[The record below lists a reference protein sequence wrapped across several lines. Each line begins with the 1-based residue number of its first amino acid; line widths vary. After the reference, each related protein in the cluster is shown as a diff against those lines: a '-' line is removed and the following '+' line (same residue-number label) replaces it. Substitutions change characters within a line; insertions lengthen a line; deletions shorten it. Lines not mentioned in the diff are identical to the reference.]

1 MKITDSGRAAVAA
14 REAGREAAEA
24 ARRAAIAAA
33 RRAAAEAAQ
42 AGARAA
48 ALRAAQSDGQVL
60 PAVGP
65 SIYAPPVATVT
76 ASSGPPAGRGVDFAS
91 YRSANPPAAQAVLDA
106 YAAQTDPDAAAARFL
121 SERTAAQSD
130 VLQALGPSPDLTA
143 FYRRMASDP
152 LFSAVG
158 ATAFLQDQGFDDAAI
173 VDAFQHALVE
183 PARAEFLAYR
193 DQVAGRLY
201 TAITG
206 LEPGEGYDLGAVL
219 RQAGRGLNVI
229 THEIFGGEDFTG
241 RAISDVQA
249 QLALMDDYLDILEG
263 LPEGPADA
271 TDVQAMIGAYYG
283 YQAQAQ
289 ASGAAIDSIIVQA
302 NGQAVGY
309 AFGAVGVGVT
319 GGAALAAFAPAAVVA
334 TGATVAK
341 AALVTVGASLLTA
354 CGGPTPTP
362 PGPTPTGPGPT
373 PTAPAFV
380 PFTDTFAPLAKAA
393 YVDAAGV
400 QHRPIEVVIDRAT
413 YDDIVALGMDPSEF
427 IDRHVQRMNQILAN
441 SGVEIVIDAP
451 NIRYVESMTADQ
463 RGPWN
468 VANSGNWPLT
478 GGFDPTKLGYWNA
491 TEQMDY
497 GLLHEWGHSVL
508 GLWDDYGF
516 DVHAV
521 DAAHPFDAGN
531 TRVYTGPDGLM
542 GADMMNGRISAW
554 QAMLLNRWVA
564 EGVGLDPHGHVG
576 ITNDDIPRETVLR
589 LDASLAGREISIYQS
604 FNDGGTK
611 RMNPLAVF
619 SGNVNPDGTFAF
631 DSGAL
636 FGEILGAANAGD
648 QSNLARTSSGTV
660 LVGVNTDSGTQY
672 YWLDLSD
679 FVMART
685 AAERPTID
693 LGP

>member
-1 MKITDSGRAAVAA
+1 M
-14 REAGREAAEA
+14 
-24 ARRAAIAAA
+24 
-33 RRAAAEAAQ
+33 
-42 AGARAA
+42 
-48 ALRAAQSDGQVL
+48 
-60 PAVGP
+60 
-65 SIYAPPVATVT
+65 
-76 ASSGPPAGRGVDFAS
+76 
-91 YRSANPPAAQAVLDA
+91 LDA
-106 YAAQTDPDAAAARFL
+106 YAAQMGPDAAAARFL
-121 SERTAAQSD
+121 SEREAVQGD
-130 VLQALGPSPDLTA
+130 VLQALGPSPDLTE

-158 ATAFLQDQGFDDAAI
+158 ATAYLQSRGFDDAAI
-173 VDAFQHALVE
+173 VDGFQHALVE
-183 PARAEFLAYR
+183 PARAEFLGYR
-193 DQVAGRLY
+193 DQVASRLY

-229 THEIFGGEDFTG
+229 THEIFGGEDVTD
-241 RAISDVQA
+241 RAISDIQA
-249 QLALMDDYLDILEG
+249 QLALMDDYLGILEG

-289 ASGAAIDSIIVQA
+289 ASSAAIDGIIVRA

-309 AFGAVGVGVT
+309 AFGALGVGVT
-319 GGAALAAFAPAAVVA
+319 GGAALAAFAPAAVVVA
-334 TGATVAK
+334 GATVAK
-341 AALVTVGASLLTA
+341 AALVTAGASLLSA
-354 CGGPTPTP
+354 CGGPTPP
-362 PGPTPTGPGPT
+362 PPGPTSTGPTPTGPT
-373 PTAPAFV
+373 PTEPAFV
-380 PFTDTFAPLAKAA
+380 PFTDAFEPLAKAA

-413 YDDIVALGMDPSEF
+413 YDDLAALGMDPSDF
-427 IDRHVQRMNQILAN
+427 VNRHVQRMNQILAN
-441 SGVEIVIDAP
+441 SGVKIVIDAP
-451 NIRYVESMTADQ
+451 NIRYVESMTSDQ

-516 DVHAV
+516 DVHAL

-531 TRVYTGPDGLM
+531 TRVYGGPDGLM
-542 GADMMNGRISAW
+542 GAGTRRARRSRHGRPCSSTAGSPRESGSIRTDS
-554 QAMLLNRWVA
+554 
-564 EGVGLDPHGHVG
+564 VG
-576 ITNDDIPRETVLR
+576 ITNDDIPRETVLQ
-589 LDASLAGREISIYQS
+589 LDASLAGREIFVYQS

-611 RMNPLAVF
+611 RMNPQAVF
-619 SGNVNPDGTFAF
+619 SGNVNPDGTFPF

-636 FGEILGAANAGD
+636 FGEILGAASAGD

-660 LVGVNTDSGTQY
+660 LVGVNRDSGTQY

-685 AAERPTID
+685 TAERPTIP

>member
-1 MKITDSGRAAVAA
+1 
-14 REAGREAAEA
+14 
-24 ARRAAIAAA
+24 
-33 RRAAAEAAQ
+33 
-42 AGARAA
+42 
-48 ALRAAQSDGQVL
+48 
-60 PAVGP
+60 
-65 SIYAPPVATVT
+65 
-76 ASSGPPAGRGVDFAS
+76 
-91 YRSANPPAAQAVLDA
+91 VLDA
-106 YAAQTDPDAAAARFL
+106 YAAQMGPDAAAARFL
-121 SERTAAQSD
+121 SEREAVQSG
-130 VLQALGPSPDLTA
+130 VLQALGPSPDLTE
-143 FYRRMASDP
+143 FYRRMVSDP

-158 ATAFLQDQGFDDAAI
+158 ATAFLQERGFDDAAI
-173 VDAFQHALVE
+173 VDGFQHALVQ
-183 PARAEFLAYR
+183 PTRAEFLAYR

-201 TAITG
+201 TAVTG

-241 RAISDVQA
+241 RAISDIQA

-263 LPEGPADA
+263 LPEGSADA

-289 ASGAAIDSIIVQA
+289 ASSAAIDNTIVQA

-309 AFGAVGVGVT
+309 AFGALGVGVT
-319 GGAALAAFAPAAVVA
+319 GGAALAAFAPAAAVVA
-334 TGATVAK
+334 GATVAK
-341 AALVTVGASLLTA
+341 AALVTVGASMLAA
-354 CGGPTPTP
+354 CGRPTPAP
-362 PGPTPTGPGPT
+362 PGPTPTGPV
-373 PTAPAFV
+373 FV
-380 PFTDTFAPLAKAA
+380 PFTDTFEPLAKAA
-393 YVDAAGV
+393 YVDASGV

-427 IDRHVQRMNQILAN
+427 VDRHVQRMNQILAN
-441 SGVEIVIDAP
+441 SGVKILIDAP

-516 DVHAV
+516 DVHAA
-521 DAAHPFDAGN
+521 DAAHPFDAGS

-542 GADMMNGRISAW
+542 GAENMMNGTISTW

-576 ITNDDIPRETVLR
+576 INNDDIPRETVLQ
-589 LDASLAGREISIYQS
+589 LDASLAGREIFVYQS

-611 RMNPLAVF
+611 RMNPRAVY
-619 SGNVNPDGTFAF
+619 SGNVNSDSTFAF
-631 DSGAL
+631 DSRAL
-636 FGEILGAANAGD
+636 FGEILGAASAGD

-660 LVGVNTDSGTQY
+660 LVGVNADSGTQY

-685 AAERPTID
+685 TAERPTIH

>member
-1 MKITDSGRAAVAA
+1 MKVTDSGPAAAA
-14 REAGREAAEA
+14 AREAAEA
-24 ARRAAIAAA
+24 ARRAAIEAA
-33 RRAAAEAAQ
+33 RKAAAEAAK

-48 ALRAAQSDGQVL
+48 ALRATPPDGQVL
-60 PAVGP
+60 PAARP
-65 SIYAPPVATVT
+65 SLYDPPVATVT
-76 ASSGPPAGRGVDFAS
+76 TRSAPPAGGGVDFAS
-91 YRSANPPAAQAVLDA
+91 YRSALPPVAQAVLDA
-106 YAAQTDPDAAAARFL
+106 YAAQMGPDAAAARFL
-121 SERTAAQSD
+121 SEREAIQGD
-130 VLQALGPSPDLTA
+130 VLQALGPSPDLTE

-158 ATAFLQDQGFDDAAI
+158 TTAYLQSRGFDDAAI
-173 VDAFQHALVE
+173 VDGFQRALVE
-183 PARAEFLAYR
+183 PARAEFLGYR
-193 DQVAGRLY
+193 DEVASRLY

-229 THEIFGGEDFTG
+229 THEIFGGEDVTG
-241 RAISDVQA
+241 RAISDIQA
-249 QLALMDDYLDILEG
+249 QLALMDGYLGVLEG
-263 LPEGPADA
+263 LPEGPTDA

-289 ASGAAIDSIIVQA
+289 ASSAAIDGTIVRA

-309 AFGAVGVGVT
+309 AFGALGVGVT
-319 GGAALAAFAPAAVVA
+319 GGAALAAFAPAAVVV

-341 AALVTVGASLLTA
+341 AALVTAGASLLSA
-354 CGGPTPTP
+354 CGGPTPP
-362 PGPTPTGPGPT
+362 PPGPTSTGPTPTGPT
-373 PTAPAFV
+373 PTEPAFV
-380 PFTDTFAPLAKAA
+380 PFTDAFEPLAKAA

-413 YDDIVALGMDPSEF
+413 YDDLAALGMDPSDF
-427 IDRHVQRMNQILAN
+427 VNRHVQRMNQILAN
-441 SGVEIVIDAP
+441 SGVKIVIDAP
-451 NIRYVESMTADQ
+451 NIRYVESMTSDQ

-516 DVHAV
+516 DVHAL
-521 DAAHPFDAGN
+521 DAAHPFDAGT
-531 TRVYTGPDGLM
+531 TRVYGGPDGLM
-542 GADMMNGRISAW
+542 GAGSTKSETISAW

-564 EGVGLDPHGHVG
+564 EGVGLDPHRSVG
-576 ITNDDIPRETVLR
+576 ITSDDVPRETVLQ
-589 LDASLAGREISIYQS
+589 LDPALAGREVFVYQS
-604 FNDGGTK
+604 FNDNGTK
-611 RMNPLAVF
+611 RMNPQAAFNGAV
-619 SGNVNPDGTFAF
+619 GPDGTYAF
-631 DSGAL
+631 DSRAL
-636 FGEILGAANAGD
+636 FGEILGAASAGD

-660 LVGVNTDSGTQY
+660 LVGVNTDAGTQY

-685 AAERPTID
+685 TSERPTIR